1 MFGSFGSWIAPQ
13 LVHATVFVNA
23 SARSSIAAPQF
34 RQLKPAALTSGPVCA
49 GLRFFSAS
57 ASNSTK
63 WPAKSSGGASL

>member
-1 MFGSFGSWIAPQ
+1 MFGSLGSWIAPQ

-23 SARSSIAAPQF
+23 SARSSIAAPQL
-34 RQLKPAALTSGPVCA
+34 RQLKPAALTSGPVGT

-63 WPAKSSGGASL
+63 RPAKSSGGDSL